1 MGTSWGNDPLL
12 RRLDAPLRD
21 TFHPLG
27 FELEIETN
35 DERILQCACQSYG
48 VFERLP
54 SAAEP
59 MRFRLLR
66 DPASA
71 EAPPWPPASYR
82 AWDDLFAVVC
92 GSGNFVVADLDR
104 RTAAGFFSP
113 AMLDDREFFR
123 WTFLDCVTY
132 MVLGRHHVSPVHAAC
147 VVKNGVGI
155 CLCGPAG
162 AGKTSLAYWLAK
174 SGYALLA
181 DDVVYVL
188 RGAGGPQLCGNPA
201 RLHFPVSARALFPE
215 LGEILAAIRH
225 DGAEFIP
232 LDGRQLPATATRAN
246 PGIVVFLQRVQNVG
260 EAALENIAADDA
272 FRLLSSELPVVDEP
286 RLMEEHWRAL
296 RAMAAHGTYR
306 LRYSTFEQARQLLES
321 IPTSER
327 PRK

>member
-1 MGTSWGNDPLL
+1 MGTPWGNDPLL

-35 DERILQCACQSYG
+35 DERILRCACHSYG
-48 VFERLP
+48 VFER
-54 SAAEP
+54 SRSGAEP

-82 AWDDLFAVVC
+82 AWGDLFGVVC
-92 GSGNFVVADLDR
+92 GTGNFLVADLER

-113 AMLDDREFFR
+113 AMLEDAEFFR

-147 VVKNGVGI
+147 VVRDGFGI

-162 AGKTSLAYWLAK
+162 AGKTSLAYSLAK

-188 RGAGGPQLCGNPA
+188 RGAGGPQLCGNPS
-201 RLHFPVSARALFPE
+201 RLHFPVSARGLFPE
-215 LGEILAAIRH
+215 LREIPAAIRR

-246 PGIVVFLQRVQNVG
+246 PGIVVFLERTEND
-260 EAALENIAADDA
+260 AAIEDVAADDA
-272 FRLLSSELPVVDEP
+272 FRLLSSELPAVDEP

-306 LRYSTFEQARQLLES
+306 LIYSTFEQARQLLES
-321 IPTSER
+321 ISTPER